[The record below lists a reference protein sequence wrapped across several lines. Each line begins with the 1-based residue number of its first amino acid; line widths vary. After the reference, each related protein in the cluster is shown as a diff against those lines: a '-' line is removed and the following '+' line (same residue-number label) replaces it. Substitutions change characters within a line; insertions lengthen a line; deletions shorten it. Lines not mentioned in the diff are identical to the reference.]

1 MVGLPDTAI
10 KESRER
16 IRSAIKNSGLNYPVK
31 RITINLAPAD
41 LKKEGPVFD
50 LAIAVGILAASEQII
65 SYKYKDYIILG
76 ELSLD
81 GSVRHINGMLPTLI
95 AGLECGYNK
104 FIIPKANEKEAS
116 YLNNAECYAVN
127 SLSEVVKFLSGIQD
141 IPQTVCTEY
150 YINEQVNKFNLDFA
164 DVKGQ
169 FMAKRALEISVSGG
183 HNILMIGPPGA
194 GKTMLAKCVPTIM
207 PNMTFEEAIEVT
219 KIHSIAGTLDQTQG
233 IVKTRPF
240 RSPHHTAT
248 VPSLTGGGA
257 NCKPGE
263 ISLAH
268 NGVLFLDE
276 MPEYSRKTLETLRQ
290 PLEDGTVVIS
300 RAKMTLEY
308 PCHFML
314 VASMNPCPCGNFG
327 SSNPCKCS
335 PNEIHRYVNKL
346 SGPLLDRIDLQVEVD
361 SVSYD
366 DLRSKV
372 KAEPSAVIKQR
383 VEAAREIQRER
394 FKGTKI
400 FTNSEM
406 TNAMLEE
413 FCVIS
418 KQSEQLMELAFDKLR
433 LSGRA
438 NARILK
444 VARTIA
450 DLDGEKNIEPR
461 HIAEAI
467 QYRSLDRK
475 YWE

>member
-1 MVGLPDTAI
+1 M
-10 KESRER
+10 
-16 IRSAIKNSGLNYPVK
+16 
-31 RITINLAPAD
+31 
-41 LKKEGPVFD
+41 
-50 LAIAVGILAASEQII
+50 
-65 SYKYKDYIILG
+65 
-76 ELSLD
+76 
-81 GSVRHINGMLPTLI
+81 
-95 AGLECGYNK
+95 
-104 FIIPKANEKEAS
+104 
-116 YLNNAECYAVN
+116 
-127 SLSEVVKFLSGIQD
+127 SGIQD

-450 DLDGEKNIEPR
+450 NLDGEKNIEPR